1 MRKLML
7 LLAALM
13 GFTMIGCGPGPA
25 IDLDGSGNV
34 EGGEGPAEEPGSE
47 ETTTEPAKPATVPNF
62 KQKFTFE
69 DGVAIE
75 VIKIETGRMTPKQ
88 AEDEYNEKI
97 KSGQGFARFTVKIT
111 NGSKEALPADLTYV
125 TASYGPDGTAP
136 EMIYFG
142 DDIGHIAGKILPEKS
157 KSGVWAY
164 AIPEKYWND
173 VTLEIEIQDD
183 FERGSVI
190 FTGSIK

>member
-1 MRKLML
+1 ML
-7 LLAALM
+7 LLARLV
-13 GFTMIGCGPGPA
+13 GLTLIGCGPGPA
-25 IDLDGSGNV
+25 IDLDGPGTV

-47 ETTTEPAKPATVPNF
+47 ETTTDPAKPATVPNF

-75 VIKIETGRMTPKQ
+75 VIKIETGRLTPKQ

-111 NGSKEALPADLTYV
+111 NGSKEVLPADLTYV

-157 KSGVWAY
+157 KSAQGVRD
-164 AIPEKYWND
+164 PGE
-173 VTLEIEIQDD
+173 VLERRHARDRDPGRFRAWVRHLHRLDQ
-183 FERGSVI
+183 VI
-190 FTGSIK
+190 RK